1 MLGRNIDE
9 ERGSPGR
16 TFPAN
21 SMSSQENEVMGQA
34 TRCVRKFAPEGR
46 KKMRRTDNGHI
57 TACKISDANPNEIIA
72 SWSGDHIYSFDLAR
86 SRDAREGEAKNVNT
100 SMSGKG
106 KGKIRESGN
115 RKRKRK
121 KQESTTSLEQAMT
134 GSKSRRAKEHSDED
148 GDLALRV
155 RYENGQSEDIV
166 MGDTVPNFPPAM
178 VEKARESVLSESQKR
193 SLKIAKNIVNIRK
206 LMFSLELS
214 GGISASSEYL
224 HHTSSFVAAL
234 ELATA
239 CLPEMDEISRSWR
252 YPVNPLPEDIILQ
265 QTLRTNRDS
274 SRRFVQAAGTL
285 ARILGSQTTRF
296 MVGPTVDLFQDIGPA
311 PHEGPDLSERQI
323 FNYDFLKA
331 IILWLEGGADA
342 LLQGFKRPPNQ
353 RKHNPRFPVPDGA
366 GISGIDQ
373 WLIPYLLGLA
383 TGNSI
388 SNLDASRFE
397 RDETRKIF
405 DTDTAAV
412 IAFAS
417 AVKMPLENLAS
428 AIVPV
433 PGSADER
440 TRPYL
445 QDKETAKKYWAFKV
459 GRGLLMNAGKGVNFQ
474 FTDTAFGGLGTVQTE
489 EEKSQEDIESD
500 EEPIVERVSLTR
512 RSGEASSSRGSAANA
527 KEMAGNSLAGDGMA
541 VDASPSPSVRASGS
555 DPDIEDAGSD
565 AGSDADV
572 ILVDDL
578 HNEIAEHMAD
588 EDAIEDDEGLE
599 DNGRGDSDADD
610 NDDDD
615 DGDIT
620 AEERHFIIQSASER
634 GKLREKVENGVRC
647 DSHSRQY
654 RGHCNVK
661 TVKDANFFGLQ
672 DEYVVSGSDGGH
684 LFIWDKKTSVLVNIL
699 EGDNEVVNVVQGKSP
714 I

>member
-1 MLGRNIDE
+1 MLGRNVNE
-9 ERGSPGR
+9 ERGDPGR
-16 TFPAN
+16 ASPAD
-21 SMSSQENEVMGQA
+21 SMSSQDNEIMGQA

-57 TACKISDANPNEIIA
+57 TACKISDANPNEMIV
-72 SWSGDHIYSFDLAR
+72 SWSGDHIYSFDLVR
-86 SRDAREGEAKNVNT
+86 SPDAREGKVKDAT
-100 SMSGKG
+100 ASISGKG
-106 KGKIRESGN
+106 KGKVRESAN

-121 KQESTTSLEQAMT
+121 KQESTTSLEAGMIN
-134 GSKSRRAKEHSDED
+134 SKSRRAKECSDED

-166 MGDTVPNFPPAM
+166 MGGAVPNLPPSM
-178 VEKARESVLSESQKR
+178 VEEARESVLNESQKR
-193 SLKIAKNIVNIRK
+193 SLKIAKSLVKIRR
-206 LMFSLELS
+206 LIFALEGS
-214 GGISASSEYL
+214 RATTSASSEYR
-224 HHTSSFVAAL
+224 HYTGSFIAALGVAA
-234 ELATA
+234 T

-252 YPVNPLPEDIILQ
+252 YPVNPLHEDIVLQ
-265 QTLRTNRDS
+265 QTLRANRDS

-285 ARILGSQTTRF
+285 ARLLGVRMETAGIVPS
-296 MVGPTVDLFQDIGPA
+296 PTIDLFQQISPA
-311 PHEGPDLSERQI
+311 SSEGPNISEQET

-331 IILWLEGGADA
+331 IILWLEGGPEA
-342 LLQGFKRPPNQ
+342 LLQGFKRPQNQ
-353 RKHNPRFPVPDGA
+353 RNHCPRYPVPHGA
-366 GISGIDQ
+366 DLSGIEQ

-383 TGNSI
+383 TGKPI

-397 RDETRKIF
+397 KDETRKLF

-412 IAFAS
+412 TAFAN
-417 AVKMPLENLAS
+417 AVKMPLENLSS

-433 PGSADER
+433 PESTDDGP
-440 TRPYL
+440 RPYL

-459 GRGLLMNAGKGVNFQ
+459 GRSLLMNAGERVNFQ
-474 FTDTAFGGLGTVQTE
+474 FTDIAFGGLGTAQAK
-489 EEKSQEDIESD
+489 EEKSQEDIDSD
-500 EEPIVERVSLTR
+500 EEQVVEGISLLR
-512 RSGEASSSRGSAANA
+512 RSGEASTSRGATTKS
-527 KEMAGNSLAGDGMA
+527 KVKTESPLADDGMA

-555 DPDIEDAGSD
+555 DIDIED

-588 EDAIEDDEGLE
+588 EDANEDDEGLD
-599 DNGRGDSDADD
+599 DNGGGDSDADD
-610 NDDDD
+610 ADDDD

-620 AEERHFIIQSASER
+620 AEERHFMFQSASAR
-634 GKLREKVENGVRC
+634 GKLREKVENGVPC
-647 DSHSRQY
+647 YSHSRQY

-672 DEYVVSGSDGGH
+672 DEYFVSGSDGGH
-684 LFIWDKKTSVLVNIL
+684 LFIWDKKTSALVNIL

-714 I
+714 T